1 MLGNHSRSFFQTLAK
16 LALIFSNPRKYRP
29 LPSPRPVHQH
39 PCTFQPVAVA
49 VLLLAASAGAAE
61 LTPSADPLTPWR
73 AGVRMHPVADQP
85 GRHTIHSYFNTCPE
99 SPDGKQ
105 VLFFASAAHD
115 GQRGEVCLRD
125 RATGKETVL
134 ARDLNV
140 EDAHRVAC
148 QQWVSQGHRV
158 VYHGERAG
166 GWFTAA
172 VDVDTGKERILAQDR
187 LAGWGQPQSDLV
199 PLYGLHW
206 NPGSHRDLELVN
218 VETGAIRTAVTAE
231 AVRGAYPDWIGKA
244 YGEQPVSIFFPVL
257 SPDLHRVF
265 FKMAAA
271 SGGDARSTAAS
282 QRQGLVC
289 YDLEH
294 AQFLCL
300 RQKWGHPAWHPD
312 SRTIV
317 EAGNLLID
325 SKTGAAQ
332 HIPGLPGF
340 GAGHPSASPDGKLMV
355 TDTLM
360 DRVGGSAQEWGVVV
374 ADMCGTNHVG
384 IHHFDNSQGAASWR
398 RSHPHPVFSPDGRRI
413 YFNVSSGPWTQL
425 YVAEAAP
432 K

>member
-1 MLGNHSRSFFQTLAK
+1 MRHIYHLTVLAAF
-16 LALIFSNPRKYRP
+16 LF
-29 LPSPRPVHQH
+29 
-39 PCTFQPVAVA
+39 
-49 VLLLAASAGAAE
+49 AASAGAAE
-61 LTPSADPLTPWR
+61 PTPFADPLARWR
-73 AGVRMHPVADQP
+73 TGVRIHPVSEQP

-99 SPDGKQ
+99 SPDGKT
-105 VLFFASAAHD
+105 VLFFASTARD

-148 QQWVSQGHRV
+148 QQWVSQGRRV

-166 GWFTAA
+166 RWFTAA

-187 LAGWGQPQSDLV
+187 LAGWGQPQSDTV

-206 NPGSHRDLELVN
+206 QPGTHRDLELVN
-218 VETGAIRTAVTAE
+218 VETGVMRTVVTAD
-231 AVRGAYPDWIGKA
+231 AVKAAYPDWIAQA
-244 YGEQPVSIFFPVL
+244 YGEKPVSIFFPVL

-271 SGGDARSTAAS
+271 TGGDARSKAAS
-282 QRQGLVC
+282 QRQGMVC
-289 YDLEH
+289 YDL
-294 AQFLCL
+294 AQARFLCL
-300 RQKWGHPAWHPD
+300 RQKWGHPAWAPD
-312 SRTIV
+312 ARTIV

-325 SKTGAAQ
+325 SQTGAAQ
-332 HIPGLPGF
+332 RIPGLPSF
-340 GAGHPSASPDGKLMV
+340 GAGHPSASPDGQLMV

-360 DRVGGSAQEWGVVV
+360 DRVGGNAKEWGVVV
-374 ADMCGTNHVG
+374 ADMRGTNQVV

-398 RSHPHPVFSPDGRRI
+398 PSHPHPVFSADGQRI
-413 YFNVSSGPWTQL
+413 YFNASSGKWTQL

>member
-1 MLGNHSRSFFQTLAK
+1 MRHIYHLTGLA
-16 LALIFSNPRKYRP
+16 AF
-29 LPSPRPVHQH
+29 V
-39 PCTFQPVAVA
+39 F
-49 VLLLAASAGAAE
+49 AASASAAE
-61 LTPSADPLTPWR
+61 PTPVADSLARWR
-73 AGVRMHPVADQP
+73 AGVRIHAVADQP

-99 SPDGKQ
+99 SPGGKT
-105 VLFFASAAHD
+105 VLYFVSTARD

-148 QQWVSQGHRV
+148 QQWVSQGRRV

-166 GWFTAA
+166 RWFTAA

-187 LAGWGQPQSDLV
+187 LAGWGQPQSDVV

-206 NPGSHRDLELVN
+206 QPGTHRDLELVN
-218 VETGAIRTAVTAE
+218 VETGALRTVVTAD
-231 AVRGAYPDWIGKA
+231 AVKAAYPDWIAQA
-244 YGEQPVSIFFPVL
+244 YGDNPVSIFFPVL
-257 SPDLHRVF
+257 SPDVRRVF
-265 FKMAAA
+265 FKMASAT
-271 SGGDARSTAAS
+271 GGDARSKAAS
-282 QRQGLVC
+282 QRQGMVC
-289 YDLEH
+289 YDLEQ
-294 AQFLCL
+294 ARFLFL
-300 RQKWGHPAWHPD
+300 RQKWGHPAWAPD
-312 SRTIV
+312 ARKIV

-325 SKTGAAQ
+325 SQAGAVQ
-332 HIPGLPGF
+332 HIPGLPSF
-340 GAGHPSASPDGKLMV
+340 GAGHPSASPDGQLMV

-374 ADMCGTNHVG
+374 ADMRGTNLVV

-398 RSHPHPVFSPDGRRI
+398 PSHPHPVFSADGQRI
-413 YFNVSSGPWTQL
+413 YFNVSSGKWTQL